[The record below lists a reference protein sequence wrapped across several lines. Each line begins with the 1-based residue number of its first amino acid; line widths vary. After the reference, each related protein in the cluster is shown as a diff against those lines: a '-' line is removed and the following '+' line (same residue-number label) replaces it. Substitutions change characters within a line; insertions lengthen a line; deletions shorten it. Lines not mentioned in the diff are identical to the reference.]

1 MLRQTRRVLVIID
14 LTQVQYLVTACHS
27 DAMQITTCDAL
38 PTLGRLEE
46 YALFT
51 YSFLVAPA
59 ETQILTVETILSYIS
74 QHIKKTWGVYLV
86 GLTAQVTCSSFV
98 ITKSSLIFYVHT
110 ALIGLKAKSSES
122 CLMQLRILII
132 LISRT

>member
-14 LTQVQYLVTACHS
+14 LTQVQYLVTARHS

-74 QHIKKTWGVYLV
+74 QHIKNTWGVYLEP
-86 GLTAQVTCSSFV
+86 SS
-98 ITKSSLIFYVHT
+98 
-110 ALIGLKAKSSES
+110 
-122 CLMQLRILII
+122 MDLRWSDSTGDMFIIRNHQILIDLLRAHRPHWTEGQDLGN
-132 LISRT
+132 LI